1 MVFNKLKEL
10 KKYSPYFTGESII
23 PLKIYFMA
31 LPGITFFTI
40 VAQPDLMTADKINLW
55 ILAAICAI
63 IVTGLFVMF
72 CKYVVFA
79 YAKHIS
85 IPISHVFLYALILGT
100 VKGYSTFYF
109 VTFFKLHDHGLID
122 IHLLYRLIP
131 AIISTLFFVPIASWI
146 HYSLE
151 KYKKLR
157 SELMTKA
164 AKLQLENQSYKKLI
178 EESKLTLKNKMEYIF
193 KDIRKE
199 LIKIENNESFEQEWP
214 KIAKLVRD
222 AALQEIRPVSHNLWD
237 NQTKNF
243 REFNFK
249 NFLVSAIKTNPFPWK
264 IVIPIYFTTS
274 YVAIFFDHPDAVN
287 LLTIIGVFI
296 VFILFNVGNYLHKH
310 LKEYQVLNYSLIIA
324 MTTVATYLNLKFVSN
339 YFEITDINFLLFTS
353 VVWLFLLTLVCS
365 LVTTVSRTKDEIL
378 NEIEVS
384 LNQQQIHKST
394 LASIE
399 KRINSKLA
407 KFLHGHV
414 QARLM
419 SNSLQLEIATKN
431 NDSNLAVRELNRLT
445 KDIVEEYG
453 IMDQFQTD
461 TTFSE
466 EMEKIQ
472 ASWAGICEI
481 EVLGHR
487 NLQIDQLIIKDFI
500 EDAISEAIANSVR
513 HGLADKVKIQFFKND
528 SDRFEIQISDNGVG
542 PLNPGAGM
550 GSEIFNLLSKDKWT
564 LIPNITGKGS
574 TLILPVVV
582 LDDLQVSNKL
592 ETK

>member
-1 MVFNKLKEL
+1 MIFNKLKDL

-23 PLKIYFMA
+23 PLRIYFYA
-31 LPGITFFTI
+31 IPGISFFTI
-40 VAQPDLMTADKINLW
+40 VAQPDLMTREKISLW
-55 ILAAICAI
+55 ILATFCSIV
-63 IVTGLFVMF
+63 VTGLFVLF

-85 IPISHVFLYALILGT
+85 IPLSHVVLYALMLGI

-109 VTFFKLHDHGLID
+109 ITFFRLHDHGLID

-131 AIISTLFFVPIASWI
+131 AITSTLFFVPIASWI

-157 SELMTKA
+157 SELLTKA
-164 AKLQLENQSYKKLI
+164 TKLQIENQSYKKLI

-193 KDIRKE
+193 KDIREE
-199 LIKIENNESFEQEWP
+199 LVKMENKESFEQEWP

-222 AALQEIRPVSHNLWD
+222 AALEEIRPVSHNLWD
-237 NQTKNF
+237 NQPRIF
-243 REFNFK
+243 REFNFR
-249 NFLVSAIKTNPFPWK
+249 NFLISAIKTNPFPWK
-264 IVIPIYFTTS
+264 IVIPIYFITS
-274 YVAIFFDHPDAVN
+274 YVAIFFSNPEAVN
-287 LLTIIGVFI
+287 LLVIIGVFI
-296 VFILFNVGNYLHKH
+296 VLILFNIGNYLHKY
-310 LKEYQVLNYSLIIA
+310 LKNYQVLNYLLIVFV
-324 MTTVATYLNLKFVSN
+324 TTVATYLNLKFVSN
-339 YFEITDINFLLFTS
+339 FYQIPDLNFLLFTS
-353 VVWLFLLTLVCS
+353 VFWLFILTLVCS
-365 LVTTVSRTKDEIL
+365 LLTTVARTKDEIL
-378 NEIEVS
+378 NEIQVS

-394 LASIE
+394 LASVE

-419 SNSLQLEIATKN
+419 SNSLQLEIAAKN
-431 NDSNLAVRELNRLT
+431 NDSSLALRELNRLT

-466 EMEKIQ
+466 EMEKII

-481 EVLGHR
+481 EILGHR
-487 NLQIDQLIIKDFI
+487 LLKIDQLIIKDFI

-513 HGLADKVKIQFFKND
+513 HGLADKVRIQFFKND
-528 SDRFEIQISDNGVG
+528 ADGFEIHISDNGVG
-542 PLNPGAGM
+542 PLSSEHGM
-550 GSEIFNLLSKDKWT
+550 GSEIFNLLSKDKWR
-564 LIPNITGKGS
+564 LIPNVTGKGS
-574 TLILPVVV
+574 ILILPVPV
-582 LDDLQVSNKL
+582 LYDLPVSNKVG
-592 ETK
+592 E

>member
-1 MVFNKLKEL
+1 MIFNKLKDL

-23 PLKIYFMA
+23 PLRIYFYA
-31 LPGITFFTI
+31 IPGISFFTI
-40 VAQPDLMTADKINLW
+40 VAQPDLMTREKISLW
-55 ILAAICAI
+55 ILATFCSI
-63 IVTGLFVMF
+63 IVTGLFVLF

-85 IPISHVFLYALILGT
+85 IPLSHVVLYALMLGI

-109 VTFFKLHDHGLID
+109 ITFFRLHDHGLID

-131 AIISTLFFVPIASWI
+131 AITSTLFFVPIASWI

-157 SELMTKA
+157 SELLTKA
-164 AKLQLENQSYKKLI
+164 TKLQIENQSYKKLI

-193 KDIRKE
+193 KDIREE
-199 LIKIENNESFEQEWP
+199 LVKIENKESFEQEWP

-222 AALQEIRPVSHNLWD
+222 AALEEIRPVSHNLWD
-237 NQTKNF
+237 NQPRIF
-243 REFNFK
+243 REFNFR
-249 NFLVSAIKTNPFPWK
+249 NFLISAIKTNPFPWK
-264 IVIPIYFTTS
+264 IVIPIYFITS
-274 YVAIFFDHPDAVN
+274 YVAIFFSNPEAVN
-287 LLTIIGVFI
+287 LLVIIGVFI
-296 VFILFNVGNYLHKH
+296 VLILFNIGNYLHKY
-310 LKEYQVLNYSLIIA
+310 LKNYQVLNYLLIVFV
-324 MTTVATYLNLKFVSN
+324 TTVATYLNLKFVSN
-339 YFEITDINFLLFTS
+339 FYQIPDLNFLLFTS
-353 VVWLFLLTLVCS
+353 VFWLFILTLVCS
-365 LVTTVSRTKDEIL
+365 LLTTVARTKDEIL
-378 NEIEVS
+378 NEIQVS

-394 LASIE
+394 LASVE

-419 SNSLQLEIATKN
+419 SNSLQLEIAAKN
-431 NDSNLAVRELNRLT
+431 NDSSLALRELNRLT

-466 EMEKIQ
+466 EMEKII

-481 EVLGHR
+481 EILGHR
-487 NLQIDQLIIKDFI
+487 LLKIDQLIIKDFI

-513 HGLADKVKIQFFKND
+513 HGLADKVRIQFFKND
-528 SDRFEIQISDNGVG
+528 ADGFEIHISDNGVG
-542 PLNPGAGM
+542 PLSSEHGM
-550 GSEIFNLLSKDKWT
+550 GSEIFNLLSKDKWR
-564 LIPNITGKGS
+564 LIPNVTGKGS
-574 TLILPVVV
+574 ILILPVPV
-582 LDDLQVSNKL
+582 LYDLPVSNKVG
-592 ETK
+592 E